1 MPLVTTDAIILQAFP
16 YSDTSKILRLLTRT
30 HGVRSAIARGAL
42 RPRSR
47 YGGVLEPFTKGTAT
61 FYLKEGR
68 DLHTL
73 SAFELI
79 RPRQELGRDLLR
91 FGAASLLAEILIRTA
106 SEAPDPALYEHVDQA
121 FALLADA
128 PEEAVQGVALARLW
142 ALVGQLG
149 FAPALDGCLVCG
161 RTVNGD
167 EDGDVF
173 FDYAAGGIHCADCG
187 GGDAGRVIPAPAR
200 RALLAYC
207 AGVAVAPGASAS
219 AHWQLLTRFLGYHLA
234 DLGSLRTL
242 QFLADAIED
251 A

>member
-68 DLHTL
+68 DLHSL
-73 SAFELI
+73 SGFELI

-106 SEAPDPALYEHVDQA
+106 SETPDPALYDRADRA
-121 FALLADA
+121 FALLAESPQDA
-128 PEEAVQGVALARLW
+128 LPGVALACLW
-142 ALVGQLG
+142 ALVGELG
-149 FAPALDGCLVCG
+149 FAPALDTCLVCG
-161 RTVNGD
+161 RDVEGD
-167 EDGDVF
+167 EAVF
-173 FDYAAGGIHCADCG
+173 FDHAAGGIHCGQCG
-187 GGDAGRVIPAPAR
+187 GGGAGRLIPAPAR
-200 RALLAYC
+200 LALLSYG
-207 AGVAVAPGASAS
+207 AGEAVAPGDSAP
-219 AHWQLLTRFLGYHLA
+219 AHWQLLIRFLGFHLA

-242 QFLADAIED
+242 RFLADAMEE

>member
-1 MPLVTTDAIILQAFP
+1 MPLVTTEAIILQAFP

-61 FYLKEGR
+61 FYLKDGR

-73 SAFELI
+73 SGFELI

-106 SEAPDPALYEHVDQA
+106 SEESDPSLYAHVDQA
-121 FALLADA
+121 LGLLADS

-149 FAPALDGCLVCG
+149 FTPALDDCLVCG
-161 RTVNGD
+161 RVVGPD
-167 EDGDVF
+167 EDVF
-173 FDYAAGGIHCADCG
+173 FDYAAGGVHCGDCG
-187 GGDAGRVIPAPAR
+187 GGDAGRVVPAAAR
-200 RALLAYC
+200 RTLLAYC
-207 AGVAVAPGASAS
+207 AGEPVEPGDGAA

-234 DLGSLRTL
+234 DLGSLRSL
-242 QFLADAIED
+242 RFLADAMDE

>member
-1 MPLVTTDAIILQAFP
+1 MPLVTTDAIILQAFR

-68 DLHTL
+68 DLHSL
-73 SAFELI
+73 SSFELI
-79 RPRQELGRDLLR
+79 RPRQELGRDLIR

-106 SEAPDPALYEHVDQA
+106 SETPDPALYEHVDEA
-121 FALLADA
+121 FGLLADS
-128 PEEAVQGVALARLW
+128 PEDGVPGVALARLW

-149 FAPALDGCLVCG
+149 FAPALDNCLACG
-161 RTVNGD
+161 RAVGED
-167 EDGDVF
+167 EDVF
-173 FDYAAGGIHCADCG
+173 FDYAAGGIHCVDCG
-187 GGDAGRVIPAPAR
+187 GGDAGRVIPAAAR
-200 RALLAYC
+200 GALMNYG
-207 AGVAVAPGASAS
+207 AGVAVPPGESAP
-219 AHWQLLTRFLGYHLA
+219 AHWQLLIRFLGYHLA
-234 DLGSLRTL
+234 DLGSLRSL
-242 QFLADAIED
+242 QFLADAMEE